1 MEQVLELLSELGGT
15 ATVRQMV
22 DHARKKSLGKDLT
35 HSIKVLRLPHSAQ
48 AQGRGHG
55 KRRLV
60 KLRRRSVGAGK
71 IGPGGAK
78 TAPESLQQLNSGND
92 NATAL

>member
-35 HSIKVLRLPHSAQ
+35 HSIKVRDSLIRL
-48 AQGRGHG
+48 
-55 KRRLV
+55 KRR
-60 KLRRRSVGAGK
+60 GAVTGNAASSNYADEVWAL
-71 IGPGGAK
+71 AK
-78 TAPESLQQLNSGND
+78 
-92 NATAL
+92 